1 MCSTIVLIEFGFCA
15 ETFAARSARIRLIAS
30 MQSIEFEVVE
40 EIEKLVNVCAVGVI
54 VIVIVAFFI

>member
-1 MCSTIVLIEFGFCA
+1 
-15 ETFAARSARIRLIAS
+15 

-54 VIVIVAFFI
+54 VIVIVAFFIWSLGVCEGEKDTA